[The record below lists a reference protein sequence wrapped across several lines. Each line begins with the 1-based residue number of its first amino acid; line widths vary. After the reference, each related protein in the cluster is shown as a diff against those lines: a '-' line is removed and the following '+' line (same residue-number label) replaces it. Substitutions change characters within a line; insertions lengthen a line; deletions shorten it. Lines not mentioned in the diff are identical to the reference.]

1 MELWIGSRLDGS
13 LGIFT
18 IGRDHLSLANFFVHV
33 YCYAVLMLFSRERRE
48 ARLSLRSYSHA
59 TGGGNKYS
67 VLLVFFSAVLPRKFA
82 FQTRR
87 PIAKIC
93 FSRERERERERGI
106 SREYRSESDWEE
118 E

>member
-1 MELWIGSRLDGS
+1 M
-13 LGIFT
+13 
-18 IGRDHLSLANFFVHV
+18 
-33 YCYAVLMLFSRERRE
+33 YCYAVLMCFLEKEGSP
-48 ARLSLRSYSHA
+48 RLSLRSYSHA

-93 FSRERERERERGI
+93 FSRERERERGI